1 MKSSL
6 AFIIGAAVLAVGL
19 LSASGGRKAPSAD
32 DFKPDANNTFT
43 CQNESAGETTTK
55 KQAVEGSNSTTTKAL
70 LDTYYEGFAKK
81 KSGWESVISDDFKFV
96 DGDMTKRMPIIGR
109 DAFIQIIKGY
119 STLFLTM
126 RVKEMMIA
134 DDRAYVLASYDYV
147 FPGSKGING
156 DVVELW
162 KIRGGKL
169 DRLTVFYDTL
179 TFERLRKPPPKT

>member
-6 AFIIGAAVLAVGL
+6 AFSIGAAVLVAGL

-32 DFKPDANNTFT
+32 DYKPDAKSTFT
-43 CQNESAGETTTK
+43 CQKESEGETTAK
-55 KQAVEGSNSTTTKAL
+55 ISPLEWSNSTTTKAL
-70 LDTYYEGFAKK
+70 LDTYYEGLAKK

-96 DGDMTKRMPIIGR
+96 DGDMTKRTPIIGR
-109 DAFIQIIKGY
+109 DAFIKIINGY
-119 STLFLTM
+119 SQLFLTM
-126 RVKEMMIA
+126 RVKEMMVA
-134 DDRAYVLASYDYV
+134 DDRAYVLASYNYV

-162 KIRGGKL
+162 KIREGKL